1 MTDNSEKDGAA
12 KQSSRPITAANP
24 ANQTIPQASVPPFN
38 PSQPPPIIPQ
48 SHHPQ
53 GAPAHAYIPPAMR
66 QQQQQN
72 AATGYRNTQP
82 VAQPVTNAQ
91 PAAGVTHHV
100 GHTQP
105 VTSATQPV
113 NSATQPVNSAT
124 QSVNS
129 VSQPVNSGVS
139 QPVNSGVSQQSRS
152 PHRIPLPA
160 SPQPMGRGIPIQSPQ
175 RAAAIAARVQ
185 PNAAVRTGL
194 DVAGDRMGQDGNSAA
209 SDPVIIVESGQAEG
223 TAVH

>member
-12 KQSSRPITAANP
+12 KQSSRPITAAAIP

-48 SHHPQ
+48 SHHQQ

-82 VAQPVTNAQ
+82 VAHPVTTPQ
-91 PAAGVTHHV
+91 PAAGGSPHV
-100 GHTQP
+100 GRPQP
-105 VTSATQPV
+105 VS
-113 NSATQPVNSAT
+113 
-124 QSVNS
+124 S
-129 VSQPVNSGVS
+129 VSQPVNTVS
-139 QPVNSGVSQQSRS
+139 QPVNSGVSQQSHS

-194 DVAGDRMGQDGNSAA
+194 DVAGDRTGQDGNSAA
-209 SDPVIIVESGQAEG
+209 SDPVTSDDSSQAKG

>member
-1 MTDNSEKDGAA
+1 
-12 KQSSRPITAANP
+12 
-24 ANQTIPQASVPPFN
+24 
-38 PSQPPPIIPQ
+38 
-48 SHHPQ
+48 
-53 GAPAHAYIPPAMR
+53 MR

-82 VAQPVTNAQ
+82 VAQPTTN
-91 PAAGVTHHV
+91 
-100 GHTQP
+100 TQP
-105 VTSATQPV
+105 VTRVSHHVGQTQPL
-113 NSATQPVNSAT
+113 NSVSQP
-124 QSVNS
+124 VNS
-129 VSQPVNSGVS
+129 VSQPVNSVS

-185 PNAAVRTGL
+185 PSAAVRTGL
-194 DVAGDRMGQDGNSAA
+194 DVAGDRTGQDGNSAA
-209 SDPVIIVESGQAEG
+209 SDPVTSVDSSGQAKG

>member
-12 KQSSRPITAANP
+12 KQSSRPITAAAIP
-24 ANQTIPQASVPPFN
+24 ANHTIPQASVPPFN

-53 GAPAHAYIPPAMR
+53 GAPNHAYIPPAMR

-72 AATGYRNTQP
+72 GGTGNRNIQP
-82 VAQPVTNAQ
+82 VAQPVTNTQ
-91 PAAGVTHHV
+91 PVTGVSKHV

-105 VTSATQPV
+105 
-113 NSATQPVNSAT
+113 
-124 QSVNS
+124 VNS
-129 VSQPVNSGVS
+129 VSQPVNSVS

-175 RAAAIAARVQ
+175 RAAAVAARVQ
-185 PNAAVRTGL
+185 PNAAVRKGL
-194 DVAGDRMGQDGNSAA
+194 DVAGDRTGQDCNSAA
-209 SDPVIIVESGQAEG
+209 SDPVTSVDSSQAKG

>member
-12 KQSSRPITAANP
+12 QQSSRPITAAAIP

-48 SHHPQ
+48 SHHPH
-53 GAPAHAYIPPAMR
+53 GAPSHAYIPPAMR

-72 AATGYRNTQP
+72 GGTGNRNTRP
-82 VAQPVTNAQ
+82 VAQPVTNTQ
-91 PAAGVTHHV
+91 PAAGVSHHV

-105 VTSATQPV
+105 V
-113 NSATQPVNSAT
+113 NS
-124 QSVNS
+124 
-129 VSQPVNSGVS
+129 VS

-185 PNAAVRTGL
+185 PSAAVRTGL
-194 DVAGDRMGQDGNSAA
+194 DVAGDRTGQDGNSAA
-209 SDPVIIVESGQAEG
+209 SDPVTSVDSG